1 MALNPRLPEWRDSVV
16 WIIGASSGIG
26 AATAHLLRGAGAR
39 VALSARNAEA
49 LEREAGNDPRA
60 YALPLDFTDS
70 AAVARAWD
78 AIVVRWKRIDL
89 VLSDVVMPAMDGYE
103 LCRRIKSQVA
113 WRGIPVVLLTSLTDP
128 LAIVRG
134 LASGADHYVTKPY
147 DTEGLLSRVRF
158 VLRHAGDPPRAL
170 PAPVEIE
177 LLGTTFTIRAT
188 KEQILELLVA
198 SYSDL
203 VRTSEVV
210 REAEQRARFLAE
222 ATELLSAT
230 LDVRQVMA
238 DLARLA
244 VPRIADLCATD
255 LVVSDG
261 LRRRVAVMH
270 AIPGFAQLTAQ
281 QTAAQATFV
290 DQLIL
295 DPQPRVVHI
304 PDAET
309 LSALT
314 SDPQLLSALGGRG
327 PQDLIVVPLVAR
339 GKVLG
344 MLQFIVLTATR
355 EGRADDMPLILDLA
369 RRAALAVDNAC
380 LYEEAQRATRAR
392 DDVLAIVSHDLRNP
406 INTIHMSTS
415 FLLDVLTE
423 PAGGREV
430 PVIPQL
436 QVMQRATRRAS
447 ALIQDLLDVSR
458 IDAGTLKVATTALDG
473 SVLIRD
479 AVLELEPLV
488 VGQQLVFEHEWSGPD
503 LFVAAD
509 RSRIAQ
515 VFSNLV
521 GNAIK
526 FTKAGGTVR
535 LVGRRNGEMADFDVI
550 DTGAGIPPDHMPH
563 LFDRFWQAS
572 ATSRGGAGL
581 GLSIVKGIIEAHG
594 GTLAVESVVGEGTRF
609 RFSLP
614 SAMKVLGKTTTT

>member
-1 MALNPRLPEWRDSVV
+1 MMPATGIECAAALTRVLVVEDS
-16 WIIGASSGIG
+16 ATQ
-26 AATAHLLRGAGAR
+26 AAALALLLEQAGYDTVLARRGD
-39 VALSARNAEA
+39 VALEL
-49 LEREAGNDPRA
+49 LERE
-60 YALPLDFTDS
+60 
-70 AAVARAWD
+70 
-78 AIVVRWKRIDL
+78 RIDL

-103 LCRRIKSQVA
+103 LCRRIKAQDA

-147 DTEGLLSRVRF
+147 DTEGLLSRVRY
-158 VLRHAGDPPRAL
+158 VLQHAADPQRPL
-170 PAPVEIE
+170 PAPVDIE
-177 LLGTTFTIRAT
+177 LLGTTFSIRAT

-222 ATELLSAT
+222 ATELLSST

-238 DLARLA
+238 DLASLA

-261 LRRRVAVMH
+261 ARRRVAVAH
-270 AIPGFAQLTAQ
+270 AIPGVAQLTAQ
-281 QTAAQATFV
+281 QTAEQAAFV
-290 DQLIL
+290 DQVVLEL
-295 DPQPRVVHI
+295 QPRVVQI
-304 PDAET
+304 PDAEA

-314 SDPQLLSALGGRG
+314 SDPELLLALGGRG

-339 GKVLG
+339 GRVLG
-344 MLQFIVLTATR
+344 ILQFVVLTATR
-355 EGRADDMPLILDLA
+355 ESRPDDMPLILDLA
-369 RRAALAVDNAC
+369 RRAALAVDNAL

-406 INTIHMSTS
+406 INTIQMSTS
-415 FLLDVLTE
+415 FLLEVLAE
-423 PAGGREV
+423 PPGGKEV
-430 PVIPQL
+430 KVIPQL
-436 QVMQRATRRAS
+436 QVMQRATRRAN

-473 SVLIRD
+473 SVLITD

-488 VGQQLVFEHEWSGPD
+488 EGQQLAFEHEWIGPD

-526 FTKAGGTVR
+526 FTKAGGLVR
-535 LVGRRNGEMADFDVI
+535 IEGRRNGEMADFDVI
-550 DTGAGIPPDHMPH
+550 DTGAGIPADHMPH

-572 ATSRGGAGL
+572 GTSRTGAGL

-594 GTLAVESVVGEGTRF
+594 GTLSVDSTVGSGTRF

-614 SAMKVLGKTTTT
+614 SQMKVLGKHTTS